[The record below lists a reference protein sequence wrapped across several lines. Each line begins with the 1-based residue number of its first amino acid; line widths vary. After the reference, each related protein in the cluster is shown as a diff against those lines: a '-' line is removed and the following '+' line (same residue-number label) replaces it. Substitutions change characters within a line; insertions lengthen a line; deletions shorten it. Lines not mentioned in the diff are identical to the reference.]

1 MLKLILCGAFVN
13 SITGPNCTVLLMGN
27 KSHFELINGFFKF
40 LVVIGFVYLFGEK
53 HFWGVALAISMSD
66 IIVNL
71 MKTYELYYFYS
82 IVPFNFKESLHII
95 FISLF
100 YFTSV
105 FFENVIILILLNG
118 VFDVLLWFLAFKLSP
133 NQTKYF

>member
-82 IVPFNFKESLHII
+82 IC
-95 FISLF
+95 
-100 YFTSV
+100 
-105 FFENVIILILLNG
+105 
-118 VFDVLLWFLAFKLSP
+118 
-133 NQTKYF
+133 

>member
-53 HFWGVALAISMSD
+53 HFLGSSVSNALSQI
-66 IIVNL
+66 L
-71 MKTYELYYFYS
+71 
-82 IVPFNFKESLHII
+82 SLI
-95 FISLF
+95 
-100 YFTSV
+100 
-105 FFENVIILILLNG
+105 
-118 VFDVLLWFLAFKLSP
+118 
-133 NQTKYF
+133 